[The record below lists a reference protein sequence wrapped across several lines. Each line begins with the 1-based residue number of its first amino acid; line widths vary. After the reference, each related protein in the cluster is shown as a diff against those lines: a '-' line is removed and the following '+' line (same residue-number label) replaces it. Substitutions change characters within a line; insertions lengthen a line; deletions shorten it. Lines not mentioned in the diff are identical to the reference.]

1 MGFAYFDADGGRGVT
16 GRGPTLQEAFA
27 QVGLGVLAL
36 TVDPASVEER
46 ETRAVRAHGVDPVD
60 LLVNWLNECLY
71 VLDVEGFVARRVE
84 FVTFVLNG
92 SALGGEPL
100 RLHCL
105 LHGEEAEPARHVSGL
120 PFGAFSTSSASV
132 IEASGGFEAQAITR
146 SDRAFNSSPK

>member
-1 MGFAYFDADGGRGVT
+1 MDGGRGVS
-16 GRGPTLQEAFA
+16 GKGPTLKDAFA

-71 VLDVEGFVARRVE
+71 VLDVEGFVACRVE
-84 FVTFVLNG
+84 FITFVPHG
-92 SALGGEPL
+92 AALGGEPL

-105 LHGEEAEPARHVSGL
+105 LHGEEAEPDRHGSRPLLGT
-120 PFGAFSTSSASV
+120 F
-132 IEASGGFEAQAITR
+132 
-146 SDRAFNSSPK
+146 SPKGASIIEGQDGVEARAVTHG